1 MKFMWKAALTRDQMS
16 FPCKRE
22 SSVRFAV
29 SRLREN
35 RVWISAFAGMT
46 KRVLF
51 QRSKFNKILFKLICA
66 VYIFT
71 VCGCQENAPT
81 RPVATVDGVK
91 ISISEFNER
100 FTREMNVSMD
110 KSPLTPADYDR
121 LKEEVLNALINEK
134 VMLLRA
140 GELSLSISDAELMK
154 KIEEIKESYLLDDGF
169 ERVLAAQR
177 VNYGIWKEELRK
189 RMLLEKLI
197 LSDVNA
203 NVTVKENEARQYHR
217 AHRGMYAPE
226 KRVHVAQIVVRKQE
240 RAEIILNRLKR
251 GENFDKVAALESIG
265 PEGAKGGD
273 LGFVGPGVMPE
284 EIDAV
289 IFSQRP
295 GEISSVIKSQYGYH
309 IVKIIEI
316 DNETKK
322 KWADVKERVLTDFR
336 KQKEEQAYL
345 LWLESLRS
353 KAVIKIDQELL
364 KKETVPLNHGTE

>member
-1 MKFMWKAALTRDQMS
+1 M
-16 FPCKRE
+16 
-22 SSVRFAV
+22 
-29 SRLREN
+29 
-35 RVWISAFAGMT
+35 
-46 KRVLF
+46 
-51 QRSKFNKILFKLICA
+51 QRSNFNKILFKLICA
-66 VYIFT
+66 VYILT

-140 GELSLSISDAELMK
+140 GELSISVSDAELMK

-189 RMLLEKLI
+189 RMMLEKLI

-203 NVTVKENEARQYHR
+203 NVTVKENEARQFHR
-217 AHRGMYAPE
+217 THRGMYAPE
-226 KRVHVAQIVVRKQE
+226 KRVHVTQIVVRE
-240 RAEIILNRLKR
+240 REKAEMILNRLKR
-251 GENFDKVAALESIG
+251 DENFDKVAALESIG

-316 DNETKK
+316 DKGTKK

-336 KQKEEQAYL
+336 KQKEEQAYA

-364 KKETVPLNHGTE
+364 NKETVPLNHGTE

>member
-1 MKFMWKAALTRDQMS
+1 MFFLLK
-16 FPCKRE
+16 
-22 SSVRFAV
+22 
-29 SRLREN
+29 
-35 RVWISAFAGMT
+35 IAFA
-46 KRVLF
+46 KAHASYQPF
-51 QRSKFNKILFKLICA
+51 NKDFNKILPCLICA

-71 VCGCQENAPT
+71 VCGCQENART
-81 RPVATVDGVK
+81 KPVATVDGVK

-140 GELSLSISDAELMK
+140 GELSISVSDAELMK
-154 KIEEIKESYLLDDGF
+154 KIDEIKESYLLDDGF

-189 RMLLEKLI
+189 RMMLEKLI

-203 NVTVKENEARQYHR
+203 NVTVKENEARQFHIT
-217 AHRGMYAPE
+217 HRGMYAPE
-226 KRVHVAQIVVRKQE
+226 KRVHVAQIVVRKRE
-240 RAEIILNRLKR
+240 RAEMILNRLKR
-251 GENFDKVAALESIG
+251 GENFDKVAELESIG

-316 DNETKK
+316 DKGTKK

-336 KQKEEQAYL
+336 KQKEEQAYV

-364 KKETVPLNHGTE
+364 KKETVPLNNGTE

>member
-1 MKFMWKAALTRDQMS
+1 MNFLSK
-16 FPCKRE
+16 
-22 SSVRFAV
+22 
-29 SRLREN
+29 
-35 RVWISAFAGMT
+35 IAFA
-46 KRVLF
+46 KAHASYQPF
-51 QRSKFNKILFKLICA
+51 NKDFNKILPCLICA

-71 VCGCQENAPT
+71 VCGCQENARI

-140 GELSLSISDAELMK
+140 GELSISVSDAELMK
-154 KIEEIKESYLLDDGF
+154 KIDEIKESYLLDDGF

-189 RMLLEKLI
+189 RMMLEKLI

-203 NVTVKENEARQYHR
+203 NVTVKENEARQFHR
-217 AHRGMYAPE
+217 THRGMYAPE
-226 KRVHVAQIVVRKQE
+226 KRVHVAQIVVRKRE
-240 RAEIILNRLKR
+240 RAEMILNRLKR
-251 GENFDKVAALESIG
+251 GENFDKVAELESIG

-316 DNETKK
+316 DKGTKK

-336 KQKEEQAYL
+336 KQKEEQAYM

>member
-1 MKFMWKAALTRDQMS
+1 M
-16 FPCKRE
+16 
-22 SSVRFAV
+22 
-29 SRLREN
+29 
-35 RVWISAFAGMT
+35 
-46 KRVLF
+46 
-51 QRSKFNKILFKLICA
+51 QRSKLNKILFNLFCA
-66 VYIFT
+66 FFILT
-71 VCGCQENAPT
+71 ICGCHENAPT

-100 FTREMNVSMD
+100 FTREMDVSMD

-134 VMLLRA
+134 IMLLRA
-140 GELSLSISDAELMK
+140 GELSISVSDAELMK

-177 VNYGIWKEELRK
+177 VNFGIWKEELRK
-189 RMLLEKLI
+189 RMMLEILI
-197 LSDVNA
+197 LSDVNT
-203 NVTVKENEARQYHR
+203 NVTVKEKDARKYHR
-217 AHRGMYAPE
+217 THRGMYAPE
-226 KRVHVAQIVVRKQE
+226 KRVRVAQIVVRE
-240 RAEIILNRLKR
+240 REKAEMILNRLKR

-284 EIDAV
+284 EMDAV

-316 DNETKK
+316 DKGTKK
-322 KWADVKERVLTDFR
+322 KWADVKERVLADFR
-336 KQKEEQAYL
+336 KQKEEQAYV